1 MRQQIELCYWESNGK
16 CSFAG
21 LLYDTVSEAKNRGRE
36 MKEDHKATN
45 FAVFVDGEPILF
57 E

>member
-1 MRQQIELCYWESNGK
+1 MKQEIELCYWESDDK

-21 LLYDTVSEAKNRGRE
+21 LLYDSVSEAKDRGRE
-36 MKEDHKATN
+36 MKENNQAIN
-45 FAVFVDGEPILF
+45 FAVFVDGEPIWF